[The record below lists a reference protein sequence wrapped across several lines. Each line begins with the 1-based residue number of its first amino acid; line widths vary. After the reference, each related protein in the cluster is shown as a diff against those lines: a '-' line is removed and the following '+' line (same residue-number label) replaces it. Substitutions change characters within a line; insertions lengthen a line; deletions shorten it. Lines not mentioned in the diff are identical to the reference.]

1 METQLTAQEIKARQQ
16 LLEAYKPAQKAFA
29 ALENNNGQLEAS
41 FDELWA
47 EQTKQM
53 KQMSGGKSLWQ
64 STLKVLR
71 EEICGDEGFQ
81 ATSDF

>member
-53 KQMSGGKSLWQ
+53 SGGKSLWQ